1 MKSEQAQITI
11 QYDLVIFG
19 HWVCKIS
26 LLVSSHFT
34 LLIWDLYFSVWYRN
48 STDLSLYLT
57 DLTLY
62 LTDLTLYRTDLK
74 LYFTDLELRH
84 FLTNESK
91 NWICRDLNPGPTDL

>member
-1 MKSEQAQITI
+1 MCHSHDINTITI
-11 QYDLVIFG
+11 LTY
-19 HWVCKIS
+19 S
-26 LLVSSHFT
+26 YFT
-34 LLIWDLYFSVWYRN
+34 LLIWNLYFRVWYSN
-48 STDLSLYLT
+48 FTDLSLYLT

-62 LTDLTLYRTDLK
+62 LSDLTLYRTDLK

>member
-1 MKSEQAQITI
+1 M
-11 QYDLVIFG
+11 
-19 HWVCKIS
+19 
-26 LLVSSHFT
+26 
-34 LLIWDLYFSVWYRN
+34 
-48 STDLSLYLT
+48 LYLT

>member
-1 MKSEQAQITI
+1 MKYSTIFHRFASETMKYSTI
-11 QYDLVIFG
+11 LIY
-19 HWVCKIS
+19 S
-26 LLVSSHFT
+26 YFT
-34 LLIWDLYFSVWYRN
+34 LLIWDLYLSLWYSN

>member
-1 MKSEQAQITI
+1 MA
-11 QYDLVIFG
+11 LHCIF
-19 HWVCKIS
+19 
-26 LLVSSHFT
+26 LLTYSYFT
-34 LLIWDLYFSVWYRN
+34 LLIWDLYFSVWYSN

-74 LYFTDLELRH
+74 LYLTDLELRH

-91 NWICRDLNPGPTDL
+91 NWFSRDLNPGPLEL